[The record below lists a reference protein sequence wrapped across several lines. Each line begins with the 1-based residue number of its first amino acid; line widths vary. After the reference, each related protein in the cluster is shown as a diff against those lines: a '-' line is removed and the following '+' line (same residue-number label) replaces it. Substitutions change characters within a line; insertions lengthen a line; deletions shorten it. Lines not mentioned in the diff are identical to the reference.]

1 MRESSTGNNTDSIES
16 KDPSAAGAGG
26 PTPPRSHS
34 HASRRAQPRRLWFW
48 LAVTAVIH
56 AEVLLLV
63 GLGLYIFLPRDA
75 DLARAMAGRGAS
87 ADSIEVGMLDEQ
99 AAREIIA
106 DLEKQ
111 DEQRKA
117 DEERKEV
124 ESVHP
129 PGQVV
134 DLPTPREEK
143 RPDRAEFVSEH
154 DSTVERQTKKY
165 GRFEDKARLGD
176 ATGSASA
183 TRPPT
188 PSGDGRMAM
197 RTPDLGKF
205 LRGGVPGPSALTGRP
220 GAAYGVPST
229 GNSPEPNGLPE
240 LGADV
245 QPKPGGGG
253 TRGGTGP
260 MLMPSEE
267 QLARAIGGGTQDA
280 LRDVDDGDETALN
293 SKRWRFA
300 SFFNRVK
307 RQVAEHWHPDEV
319 YRQRDP
325 TGAVYGR
332 RNRYTELRIQLKPDG
347 RLSKVALASPSG
359 LEFLDDEAMEA
370 FKEAEPFPNPPRQLV
385 ENGVI
390 SFGFGFLFDLNG
402 PPQMRWF
409 RYNY

>member
-1 MRESSTGNNTDSIES
+1 MRESSKGNNGPVES
-16 KDPSAAGAGG
+16 NAPSEAGAGG
-26 PTPPRSHS
+26 QSPPRPHT
-34 HASRRAQPRRLWFW
+34 HVGRRGTGHKLWFW
-48 LAVTAVIH
+48 LGITVLVH
-56 AEVLLLV
+56 AEVLLL
-63 GLGLYIFLPRDA
+63 LGVLAYVFLPRDA
-75 DLARAMAGRGAS
+75 DLARAFAGRGANP
-87 ADSIEVGMLDEQ
+87 DTIEVGMLDEE

-111 DEQRKA
+111 EEERKA
-117 DEERKEV
+117 EEERKEL

-143 RPDRAEFVSEH
+143 RPDKAEFVSEH
-154 DSTVERQTKKY
+154 DSTVERQTKRY
-165 GRFEDKARLGD
+165 GRFEDKSRLGD
-176 ATGSASA
+176 ATGTASK
-183 TRPPT
+183 TRPPA

-197 RTPDLGKF
+197 RTPDLGRF
-205 LRGGVPGPSALTGRP
+205 LRGGAPGPSGRTGRP
-220 GAAYGVPST
+220 GSAYGMPSD
-229 GNSPEPNGLPE
+229 GNLEPGGLPE
-240 LGADV
+240 LGAEV
-245 QPKPGGGG
+245 QPRPGGGG

-280 LRDVDDGDETALN
+280 LRDIDDGDETALN

-359 LEFLDDEAMEA
+359 LEFLDDEAIEA

-385 ENGVI
+385 ENGFI
-390 SFGFGFLFDLNG
+390 NFGFGFLFDLNG

>member
-1 MRESSTGNNTDSIES
+1 MRESSTGNNDDSIES

-26 PTPPRSHS
+26 PNPPRSHT
-34 HASRRAQPRRLWFW
+34 HASRRSQPRRLWFW

-87 ADSIEVGMLDEQ
+87 PDSIEVGMLDEA

-117 DEERKEV
+117 EEERKEV
-124 ESVHP
+124 ESLHP

-143 RPDRAEFVSEH
+143 RPDKAEFVSEH

-205 LRGGVPGPSALTGRP
+205 LRGGVPGPSGRTGRP

-229 GNSPEPNGLPE
+229 GAPEPNGLPE
-240 LGADV
+240 LGADI

-280 LRDVDDGDETALN
+280 LRDVDDGAETALN

-359 LEFLDDEAMEA
+359 LEFLDDEAIEA

-385 ENGVI
+385 ENGFI
-390 SFGFGFLFDLNG
+390 NFGFGFLFDLNG